1 MASSSAGGLGDFRR
15 VERPIDTKPSSCPAV
30 VAGRPRTI
38 GVVSDPL
45 EPYVR
50 MAELLDSATNIVYCV
65 KDAVSRY
72 VAVNQAFAERVGRTN
87 RREVIG
93 KTAADLFPAERA
105 SRYDDQDF
113 SVLRTGWAYRDE
125 LELITDR
132 TGRAGW
138 FITNKQPIR
147 DDDGVIVG
155 LVALSVDLHRGEI
168 EGSEDVEAMA
178 LVAELARDHLTRTVE
193 VGELAAIAGMSM
205 SQLERRMRRTFG
217 LSPGQ
222 YLLRVR
228 VDEATRRLT
237 DTDESLPSIAVNCGW
252 YDQSAFTRQFTRLAG
267 CTPGEFRSRRR

>member
-1 MASSSAGGLGDFRR
+1 M
-15 VERPIDTKPSSCPAV
+15 
-30 VAGRPRTI
+30 
-38 GVVSDPL
+38 SDPL
-45 EPYVR
+45 EPYLR
-50 MAELLDSATNIVYCV
+50 MAELLDSAVSIVYCV
-65 KDAVSRY
+65 KDVESRY
-72 VAVNQAFAERVGRTN
+72 IAVNQAFAERVGRTN
-87 RREVIG
+87 RRDVIG
-93 KTAADLFPAERA
+93 KKATDLFPPERA

-132 TGRAGW
+132 SGRAGW

-147 DDDGVIVG
+147 DDQGVIVG
-155 LVALSVDLHRGEI
+155 LVALSVDLRRGER
-168 EGSEDVEAMA
+168 EGSDDVEAMGV
-178 LVAELARDHLTRTVE
+178 VAELAREHLTRTVE
-193 VGELAAIAGMSM
+193 VAELAAAAGLSV

-222 YLLRVR
+222 YLLRIR

-237 DTDESLPSIAVNCGW
+237 DTDEALPSIAVSCGW